1 MRSQHFLAAVL
12 PSAAGNFCAVELSTA
27 KKEHKWV
34 CSVDELYT
42 EAMAFSDK
50 GLNAY
55 FALASF
61 NENNKRLADNA
72 LYMRSL
78 FIDIDCGE
86 GKDYPDKQAAGAA
99 LDIFLSESRLAELGT
114 PYIVSSGGGIHVY
127 FPLEENV
134 EISSWKPVAENL
146 KRLAKKLNFNID
158 FAVTGDA
165 ARVLR
170 VPDTKNYKFE
180 KPRTVRV
187 LVQGGTFKLE
197 QVAALLLEQLGS
209 SSYEPTVAKL
219 DIPGVKPAAAP
230 TANSVK
236 LIENSI
242 TIFKNIETKCEQV
255 KFYVNNAQDDGMEP
269 LWRGIL
275 SLAKYCQ
282 DSDEEAK
289 RITDMHPY
297 DHDRMFTKLRE
308 IKGPYSCVKMDE
320 VNPGVCE
327 KCPHYGKHTNAL
339 ALGRAIAVN
348 TDSAQVVVEKQI
360 SASHV
365 EKIAITKPTPP
376 RGFQYGEKGGIF
388 MDKEVKDDEGK
399 TSSKAIMIL
408 PYDLFAVDIL
418 NKGGDHLVHMM
429 AFRPEGTVDV
439 LIPQKSVV
447 SKDETVKAL
456 ANQNII
462 AAFGS
467 GNDKNLYEYVRGCVE
482 HASANKVAVKIP
494 DSCGWQADNTF
505 VYNSKVF
512 YADGREV
519 FVPTPDL
526 DNVNNATAPAGNLQ
540 DWQKVFNML
549 IAKELWEVLAMA
561 LVGPASILMKFS
573 GFRGCV
579 YHLGSSETGTGKS
592 LALEL
597 ASSFWGHPELYRV
610 SQSTS
615 AVASQQR
622 QGVLG
627 SLPLITDEI
636 TNKSRKDFEWFP
648 EFLLDLTQGKGKDR
662 MEQGANRERINKS
675 VWNLLVLF
683 SSNTHIFDYLS
694 GQRKHS
700 SQAEMV
706 RVLELTLN
714 RKLEWTAE
722 EAATLDL
729 LKNNYGVVG
738 YHLVKWIVANRE
750 VAKEV
755 FEKTRTA
762 LKAEMQA
769 NDDERYWT
777 AGNSCIVAMA
787 ILLGKKYA
795 GLLDIP
801 VQPIVD
807 VLKSM
812 TMNARGIV
820 YGSKRTAEDILNA
833 YTREFYGKFV
843 VVKVAD
849 GVYQAS
855 LGEHGIIDAS
865 LTRTDVAGRVEHG
878 ITPGHVDYFIEVQ
891 LLKSHCVA
899 MSYGFKDLKEQ
910 LEKNPYY
917 KVTPVKKDML
927 SKTRGP
933 SMRVNALRITRPIV
947 VDEQED

>member
-1 MRSQHFLAAVL
+1 MRSQDFLAAVL
-12 PSAAGNFCAVELSTA
+12 PSTGNYCAVEISTA

-34 CSVDELYT
+34 STVDELYT
-42 EAMAFSDK
+42 AAMTFSEK
-50 GLNAY
+50 GYNAY

-72 LYMRSL
+72 THMRSL

-99 LDIFLSESRLAELGT
+99 LDTFLSESRLAELGT
-114 PYIVSSGGGIHVY
+114 PYIVSSGGGLHVY
-127 FPLEENV
+127 FPLEADV
-134 EISSWKPVAENL
+134 EIASWKPVAENL
-146 KRLAKKLNFNID
+146 KRLAKKLKFNID

-180 KPRTVRV
+180 KPRTVKV
-187 LVQGGTFKLE
+187 LVEGAVFKLD
-197 QVAALLLEQLGS
+197 QVASLLLEQLGS

-219 DIPGVKPAAAP
+219 DIAGEKPAAAP

-236 LIENSI
+236 LLENSV
-242 TIFKNIETKCEQV
+242 TVFTNIETKCEQV
-255 KFYVNNAQDDGMEP
+255 KFYINNAQDDGMEP

-275 SLAKYCQ
+275 SLAKHCQ
-282 DSDEEAK
+282 DGDEAAK

-297 DHDRMFTKLRE
+297 DHDRMYQKIRE

-320 VNPGVCE
+320 VNPGICE
-327 KCPHYGKHTNAL
+327 GCPHYGKHTNAL
-339 ALGRAIAVN
+339 ALGRVIATH
-348 TDSAQVVVEKQI
+348 TDSAELVVEKQI
-360 SASHV
+360 SEHHV
-365 EKIAITKPTPP
+365 EKIAIVRPTPP
-376 RGFQYGEKGGIF
+376 RGFQYGAKGGIF
-388 MDKEVKDDEGK
+388 MDKDVKDDDGK
-399 TSSKAIMIL
+399 MVSKSVMVL

-482 HASANKVAVKIP
+482 HASANKVAVRIP
-494 DSCGWQADNTF
+494 DSCGWQSDNTF

-512 YADGREV
+512 YADGREIY
-519 FVPTPDL
+519 VPTPDL
-526 DNVNNATAPAGNLQ
+526 DNVNQATAPTGTMEN
-540 DWQKVFNML
+540 WQKVFKML
-549 IAKELWEVLAMA
+549 VAKELWEILAMA

-579 YHLGSSETGTGKS
+579 YHLGSSDTGTGKS

-597 ASSFWGHPELYRV
+597 AASFWGHPELYRV

-622 QGVLG
+622 QGILG

-636 TNKSRKDFEWFP
+636 TAKSRKDFEWLP

-662 MEQGANRERINKS
+662 MEQGANRERLNKS

-694 GQRKHS
+694 GQRKHA

-714 RKLEWTAE
+714 KKLKWTE
-722 EAATLDL
+722 EESAILDL

-738 YHLVKWIVANRE
+738 YNLIKWIVANRE
-750 VAKEV
+750 TAKEV

-762 LKAEMQA
+762 LKQEMGV

-787 ILLGKKYA
+787 ILLSSKYA
-795 GLLDIP
+795 NIIDIP

-807 VLKSM
+807 VLKQM
-812 TMNARGIV
+812 TEKARGIV

-843 VVKVAD
+843 VVKAVN
-849 GVYQAS
+849 GVYEAS
-855 LGEHGIIDAS
+855 LGENGVIDAS
-865 LTRTDVAGRVEHG
+865 LTRSDIAGRVEHG
-878 ITPGHVDYFIEVQ
+878 ITPGHVDYYIEVQ
-891 LLKSHCVA
+891 LLKAHCVS
-899 MSYGFKDLKEQ
+899 MSFGFSDFKEQ
-910 LEKNPYY
+910 IEKNPYY
-917 KVTPVKKDML
+917 KVKPVKKDML

-933 SMRVNALRITRPIV
+933 SMRVNALQITRPIGA
-947 VDEQED
+947 DEQED

>member
-1 MRSQHFLAAVL
+1 MRSQDFLAAVL
-12 PSAAGNFCAVELSTA
+12 PSSAGNYCVVEISTA

-34 CSVDELYT
+34 CSVDDLYT
-42 EAMAFSDK
+42 EAMAFSDR

-61 NENNKRLADNA
+61 NENNKRLAENA

-99 LDIFLSESRLAELGT
+99 LDTFLSETGLAALGS
-114 PYIVSSGGGIHVY
+114 PYILSSGGGLHVY

-134 EISSWKPVAENL
+134 AISEWKPVAENL
-146 KRLAKKLNFNID
+146 KRLAKKLGFNID

-187 LVQGGTFKLE
+187 LVEGGVFKLE
-197 QVAALLLEQLGS
+197 QVAALLVEQLGS
-209 SSYEPTVAKL
+209 SSYEPAVAKM
-219 DIPGVKPAAAP
+219 DIAGVKPTAVP

-236 LIENSI
+236 LLENSV
-242 TIFKNIETKCEQV
+242 TNFSTIETKCEQV
-255 KFYVNNAQDDGMEP
+255 KFYLTNAQDDGMEP

-282 DSDEEAK
+282 DGEEAAV
-289 RITDMHPY
+289 RITDLHPY
-297 DHDRMFTKLRE
+297 DHDRMHIKLRE
-308 IKGPYSCVKMDE
+308 IKGPYSCAKMDE

-339 ALGRAIAVN
+339 ALGRAIA
-348 TDSAQVVVEKQI
+348 THTESTQLVVEKQI
-360 SASHV
+360 SENNI

-376 RGFQYGEKGGIF
+376 RGFQYGAKGGIF
-388 MDKEVKDDEGK
+388 MDKEVKDEDGK
-399 TSSKAIMIL
+399 TASKAVMVL

-526 DNVNNATAPAGNLQ
+526 DNVNNATAPAGSLE

-549 IAKELWEVLAMA
+549 IAKELWEILAMA

-573 GFRGCV
+573 GYRGCV
-579 YHLGSSETGTGKS
+579 YHLGSTETGTGKS

-597 ASSFWGHPELYRV
+597 AASFWGHPELYRV

-683 SSNTHIFDYLS
+683 SSNTHVFDFLS
-694 GQRKHS
+694 GQRKHA

-714 RKLEWTAE
+714 KKLFWTPE
-722 EAATLDL
+722 EAAILDL
-729 LKNNYGVVG
+729 LKTNYGVVG
-738 YHLVKWIVANRE
+738 YHLIKWIVANRE

-755 FEKTRTA
+755 FLKTRTA
-762 LKAEMQA
+762 LKAELES

-795 GLLDIP
+795 NILDVP
-801 VQPIVD
+801 VQPIVN
-807 VLKSM
+807 VLKGM
-812 TMNARGIV
+812 TDTARGIAH
-820 YGSKRTAEDILNA
+820 GSKQTAEDVLNA

-843 VVKVAD
+843 VIKVAD

-865 LTRTDVAGRVEHG
+865 LARADIAGRVEHG
-878 ITPGHVDYFIEVQ
+878 ITPGHVDYYIEVQ
-891 LLKSHCVA
+891 LLKSHCVNC
-899 MSYGFKDLKEQ
+899 SFGFKDFKEQ
-910 LEKNPYY
+910 IEKNPLY
-917 KVTPVKKDML
+917 KVNAVKKDML

-933 SMRVNALRITRPIV
+933 SMRVNALKISCPIV
-947 VDEQED
+947 THEQED